1 MLKQQTKLRV
11 RLYARLSK
19 DDGDADKESNSI
31 TNQLQMLRY
40 NAKEKGFEVIGEYVD
55 DGYSGTTFNR
65 PDLNRMIKDAMDD
78 PEPSGIMVKD
88 MSRFGRNNAMFMY
101 YVEEIF
107 PNNDILFIALN
118 DDVDTRFDENEMMPF
133 KSIMNE
139 YYARDTSKKIR
150 SVKKT
155 TALSGGFCGSFAP
168 YGYVVDPE
176 NKRKLLVDSDTAPI
190 VKRIFELSKQGNSVH
205 QIARTLCEDGVLIPR
220 AYRAMKNGT
229 LETSTGFKFPTDW
242 VAKNVK
248 MILENQV
255 YLGHMVSHK
264 TQTKSFKNKKPVA
277 VPKEEWIIV
286 RNTHEAIIDEETFE
300 LVQKFISVKK
310 QPNKTGRP
318 NIFVGLVKCPD
329 CGRNMAFSNPNGRE
343 PRFRCRTY
351 VRNSNLCTTHA
362 ISYEALQQIVMSD
375 IQKHIKNMEALGDQ
389 FIQEMH
395 ELSEKGGS
403 KKIKQFEKDLEVAE
417 KRIAEIDSVI
427 MKLFEQNA
435 LGKISDERF
444 EKMSSAYESEQKE
457 LAQKRD
463 ELRTKIRAEEK
474 KTQSTNQFLET
485 IRKYETVTEL
495 NRSMLVELI
504 DSIYVY
510 QAEGTG
516 KDRKQRWKLTI
527 VFLRGLNV
535 VSPDGNGRMSRLLTL
550 LILYKSEY
558 YVGQY
563 ISIERLI
570 SDTKENYYE
579 ALQESSWEWHEGRND
594 YAPFVKY
601 MLGVIVA
608 AYREFADR
616 VEILTDKTISKSD
629 RIEDIIRNSYGRIT
643 KAEIA
648 AQCPEISQTTIQRT
662 LNELLKN
669 NQIIKIGGGRYTSYV
684 WNRENE

>member
-1 MLKQQTKLRV
+1 MSELTNYNAAIYV
-11 RLYARLSK
+11 RLSK
-19 DDGDADKESNSI
+19 EDEDASDGRKNESNSI

-176 NKRKLLVDSDTAPI
+176 NKRKLLVDPDTAPI

-205 QIARTLCEDGVLIPR
+205 QIARTLCEDDVLIPR
-220 AYRAMKNGT
+220 AYRAMKKGT

-485 IRKYETVTEL
+485 IRKYETATEL

-516 KDRKQRWKLTI
+516 KDRKQR
-527 VFLRGLNV
+527 
-535 VSPDGNGRMSRLLTL
+535 
-550 LILYKSEY
+550 
-558 YVGQY
+558 
-563 ISIERLI
+563 
-570 SDTKENYYE
+570 
-579 ALQESSWEWHEGRND
+579 
-594 YAPFVKY
+594 
-601 MLGVIVA
+601 
-608 AYREFADR
+608 
-616 VEILTDKTISKSD
+616 VEINYRFLAGSQC
-629 RIEDIIRNSYGRIT
+629 G
-643 KAEIA
+643 IA
-648 AQCPEISQTTIQRT
+648 
-662 LNELLKN
+662 
-669 NQIIKIGGGRYTSYV
+669 
-684 WNRENE
+684 

>member
-176 NKRKLLVDSDTAPI
+176 NKRKLLVDPDTAPI

-205 QIARTLCEDGVLIPR
+205 QIARTLCEDDVLIPR
-220 AYRAMKNGT
+220 AYRAMKKGT

-375 IQKHIKNMEALGDQ
+375 IQKHIKNKNMEALGDQ

-516 KDRKQRWKLTI
+516 KDRKQR
-527 VFLRGLNV
+527 
-535 VSPDGNGRMSRLLTL
+535 
-550 LILYKSEY
+550 
-558 YVGQY
+558 
-563 ISIERLI
+563 
-570 SDTKENYYE
+570 
-579 ALQESSWEWHEGRND
+579 
-594 YAPFVKY
+594 
-601 MLGVIVA
+601 
-608 AYREFADR
+608 
-616 VEILTDKTISKSD
+616 VEINYRFLAGSQC
-629 RIEDIIRNSYGRIT
+629 G
-643 KAEIA
+643 IA
-648 AQCPEISQTTIQRT
+648 
-662 LNELLKN
+662 
-669 NQIIKIGGGRYTSYV
+669 
-684 WNRENE
+684 

>member
-176 NKRKLLVDSDTAPI
+176 NKRKLLVDPDTAPI

-516 KDRKQRWKLTI
+516 KDRKQR
-527 VFLRGLNV
+527 
-535 VSPDGNGRMSRLLTL
+535 
-550 LILYKSEY
+550 
-558 YVGQY
+558 
-563 ISIERLI
+563 
-570 SDTKENYYE
+570 
-579 ALQESSWEWHEGRND
+579 
-594 YAPFVKY
+594 
-601 MLGVIVA
+601 
-608 AYREFADR
+608 
-616 VEILTDKTISKSD
+616 VEINYRFLAGSQC
-629 RIEDIIRNSYGRIT
+629 G
-643 KAEIA
+643 IA
-648 AQCPEISQTTIQRT
+648 WRQWRLWRSFWGHRKRPDTQPVSGFVHQWA
-662 LNELLKN
+662 
-669 NQIIKIGGGRYTSYV
+669 
-684 WNRENE
+684 

>member
-133 KSIMNE
+133 KSIMIE

-176 NKRKLLVDSDTAPI
+176 NKRKLLVDPDTAPI

-395 ELSEKGGS
+395 ELSEKGGCQ
-403 KKIKQFEKDLEVAE
+403 KIKQFEQDLEIAE
-417 KRIAEIDSVI
+417 KRISEIDNVI

-444 EKMSSAYESEQKE
+444 EKMSAAYENEQKE
-457 LAQKRD
+457 LSQKRN
-463 ELRTKIRAEEK
+463 ELKEKIRAEEK

-516 KDRKQRWKLTI
+516 KERKQR
-527 VFLRGLNV
+527 
-535 VSPDGNGRMSRLLTL
+535 
-550 LILYKSEY
+550 
-558 YVGQY
+558 
-563 ISIERLI
+563 
-570 SDTKENYYE
+570 
-579 ALQESSWEWHEGRND
+579 
-594 YAPFVKY
+594 
-601 MLGVIVA
+601 
-608 AYREFADR
+608 
-616 VEILTDKTISKSD
+616 VEINYRFLAGSQC
-629 RIEDIIRNSYGRIT
+629 G
-643 KAEIA
+643 IA
-648 AQCPEISQTTIQRT
+648 
-662 LNELLKN
+662 
-669 NQIIKIGGGRYTSYV
+669 
-684 WNRENE
+684 